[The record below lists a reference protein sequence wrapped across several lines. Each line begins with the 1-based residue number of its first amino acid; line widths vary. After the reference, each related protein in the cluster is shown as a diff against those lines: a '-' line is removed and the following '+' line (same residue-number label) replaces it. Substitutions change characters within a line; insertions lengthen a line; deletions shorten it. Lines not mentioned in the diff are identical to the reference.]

1 MRASNKA
8 KNPFVICRSGS
19 AATSP
24 LEQLQSVVFMLS
36 PFLSTRGEGERRGFF
51 FFKHIPGS

>member
-51 FFKHIPGS
+51 FF